1 MAKRQDTGSN
11 AAHQNQRPT
20 PHNEDAVPEQTDNV
34 QGRGD
39 EADDEFDTDEAED
52 LGEDDEAEE
61 GSF

>member
-20 PHNEDAVPEQTDNV
+20 PPDEDAVPEQTDNV
-34 QGRGD
+34 QGRAD

-52 LGEDDEAEE
+52 LGEDDDTEE